1 MTNKLEIQK
10 FYLVKQVQRRELAK
24 KVLMKVN
31 KKKLLKRNLT

>member
-1 MTNKLEIQK
+1 MTNKLEISK
-10 FYLVKQVQRRELAK
+10 FYLVKQVQLRELSK